1 MSIPLGSLMEYRRE
15 QREKDARRRAARVLR
30 MLRKKGVR
38 ATVIGSLAQ
47 GRFRLHS
54 DVDFLITAC
63 SQPLKYTLEGQVE
76 DIMEDMPFDVLYED
90 ERRAE

>member
-1 MSIPLGSLMEYRRE
+1 MSASLQFLMESRRE

-30 MLRKKGVR
+30 TLRGKGVR

-54 DVDFLITAC
+54 DVDFLVTAC
-63 SQPLKYTLEGQVE
+63 PSGLKYTLENQVE
-76 DIMEDMPFDVLYED
+76 DIMDGIPFDVLYQE
-90 ERRAE
+90 ECRAG